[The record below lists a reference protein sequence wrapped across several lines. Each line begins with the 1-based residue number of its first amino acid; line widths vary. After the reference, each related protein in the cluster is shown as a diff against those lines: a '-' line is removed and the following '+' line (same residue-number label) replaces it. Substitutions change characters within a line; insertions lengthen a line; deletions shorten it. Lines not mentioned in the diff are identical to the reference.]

1 MIIHLQTTEEFRD
14 EYQSSIES
22 HIIVEVSGWFVD
34 LNLNKFAEH
43 RERVVIDDRTGT
55 LRRRIHGSG
64 GTVTE
69 RGIRLDTDTED
80 GSELYLWLHTT
91 ADNLLASF
99 PTVGQ

>member
-1 MIIHLQTTEEFRD
+1 MTEPAPCAD
-14 EYQSSIES
+14 AYTA
-22 HIIVEVSGWFVD
+22 VE
-34 LNLNKFAEH
+34 
-43 RERVVIDDRTGT
+43 
-55 LRRRIHGSG
+55 